1 MRTPKILTYNLSPH
15 VRESGFSI
23 PECGKFL
30 LVESRIREIYLLS
43 DSEILGFRMRNTNQ
57 GIWESYY

>member
-1 MRTPKILTYNLSPH
+1 MYNLSPH

-23 PECGKFL
+23 PDCGKFL